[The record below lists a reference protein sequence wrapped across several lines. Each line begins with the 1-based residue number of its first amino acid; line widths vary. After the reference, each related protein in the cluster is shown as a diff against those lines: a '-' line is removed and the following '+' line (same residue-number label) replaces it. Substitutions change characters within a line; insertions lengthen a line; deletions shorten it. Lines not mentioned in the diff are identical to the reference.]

1 MSEDQN
7 LEYKQFWRD
16 EYLKWVSGF
25 ANADGGR
32 LIIGRNDRGELVG
45 IPNARRLLEEL
56 PNKVRDLLGILVE
69 VNLRSEAGL
78 EYLEM
83 RVEAYPSPVS
93 YRGEYFVRSG
103 STNQMLK
110 GAALDRFLLHKYG
123 RTWDSTPLPGL
134 SLEQLD
140 AGALARFRKQAAKSE
155 RLSAEALDDD
165 DAGLIDKLRLVEGDY
180 LQRAAAL
187 LFHPDPERFFT
198 GALVKIGY
206 FASESDLRYHDE
218 VEGDLFRQVHQ
229 TMELLLSKY
238 LKATI
243 SYEGF
248 NGWSPFLSPSSLC
261 ARLCSMPSFTGTT
274 RCPHRSKF
282 GSITTV
288 C

>member
-1 MSEDQN
+1 
-7 LEYKQFWRD
+7 
-16 EYLKWVSGF
+16 VCGF
-25 ANADGGR
+25 ANAAGGS
-32 LIIGRNDRGELVG
+32 LEIGRDDRGKLVG
-45 IPNARRLLEEL
+45 IPNAHRLLEEL

-69 VNLRSEAGL
+69 VNLRTEAGL
-78 EYLEM
+78 EWLEL

-110 GAALDRFLLHKYG
+110 GAALDRFLLRKYG
-123 RTWDSTPLPGL
+123 RTWDSVPLPGL
-134 SLEQLD
+134 SSEDLD
-140 AGALARFRKQAAKSE
+140 PDTLAHFRKQAAKSE
-155 RLSAEALDDD
+155 RLSVDALGDD
-165 DAGLIDKLRLVEGDY
+165 DAGLIDKLRLVEGHY

-218 VEGDLFRQVHQ
+218 VQGDLFRQVHQ

-243 SYEGF
+243 SYEGIQRVESF
-248 NGWSPFLSPSSLC
+248 PMRSLPC
-261 ARLCSMPSFTGTT
+261 ARRCSMPSFTGTT
-274 RCPHRSKF
+274 RCPPPSRS
-282 GSITTV
+282 GSIQTG